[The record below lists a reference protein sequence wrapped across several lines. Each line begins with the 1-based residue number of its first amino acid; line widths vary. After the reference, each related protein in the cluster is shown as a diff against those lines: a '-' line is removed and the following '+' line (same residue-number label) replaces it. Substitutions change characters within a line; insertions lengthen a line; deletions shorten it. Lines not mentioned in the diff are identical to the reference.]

1 MLYYNH
7 QNSDYG
13 CLMNM
18 YQETLLDYYRNPRN
32 KGYIVQPDFTS
43 QLYNPSCGD
52 KVSFEGKIQKNAID
66 AIAFQGHGCVISLA
80 TASMLAEHVN
90 GKSIDDIHALTPE
103 CILSLIGI
111 SLGPTRLKCAL
122 LPLQALQEGIAQYQA
137 KATPC
142 STEQN

>member
-1 MLYYNH
+1 
-7 QNSDYG
+7 
-13 CLMNM
+13 MNM

-32 KGYIVQPDFTS
+32 KGHIADADFKS
-43 QLYNPSCGD
+43 EQYNPSCGD
-52 KVSFEGKIQKNAID
+52 KVSFEGKIQQDAID

-80 TASMLAEHVN
+80 TASMLAEHAS
-90 GKSIDDIHALTPE
+90 GKSVQDIHALTPE
-103 CILSLIGI
+103 FILSLVGI

-137 KATPC
+137 KATVC